1 MIPLSMKG
9 SFKYKPGEQYC
20 IFDKSYEGKLRP
32 IEGMVDRFNIYAV
45 LFDRTPPA
53 GTPESEAVKFEYL
66 NGDNVLSEDN
76 EQIICVAEIPN
87 EMRVATPNWKE
98 FDIPFIYRPGKS
110 IDTEKLQQGM
120 YSITIV
126 FSSSIDGD
134 YFSGAEGSTLIV
146 DNVELVCRKLGST
159 PQSDF

>member
-1 MIPLSMKG
+1 
-9 SFKYKPGEQYC
+9 
-20 IFDKSYEGKLRP
+20 
-32 IEGMVDRFNIYAV
+32 
-45 LFDRTPPA
+45 
-53 GTPESEAVKFEYL
+53 
-66 NGDNVLSEDN
+66 
-76 EQIICVAEIPN
+76 
-87 EMRVATPNWKE
+87 
-98 FDIPFIYRPGKS
+98 
-110 IDTEKLQQGM
+110 M